1 MVIVANELS
10 KSYKIPI
17 REPGIINGLKSIV
30 HREYKEIVALDKISF
45 KIGEGELVGYIGPNG
60 AGKSTTI
67 KILSGILTP
76 DSGQCE
82 VLGKVP
88 YKERINYVKDIGVVF
103 GQRTQLWWDLPV
115 IDSFEL
121 LKDIYKIPKD
131 DYLKNKNELIQWLNL
146 ESFINSPVRQLSLGQ
161 KMRCELAASLLHS
174 PRVLFLDE
182 QIGRASCRERV

>member
-1 MVIVANELS
+1 MLFRS
-10 KSYKIPI
+10 
-17 REPGIINGLKSIV
+17 
-30 HREYKEIVALDKISF
+30 
-45 KIGEGELVGYIGPNG
+45 GEGELVGYIGPNG

-76 DSGQCE
+76 DCGSCT

-88 YKERINYVKDIGVVF
+88 YKDRINYVKDIGVVF

-121 LKDIYKIPKD
+121 LKDIYKIPLG
-131 DYLKNKNELIQWLNL
+131 DYNKIKEELIDLLKL
-146 ESFINSPVRQLSLGQ
+146 EKFINNPVRQLSLGQ

-174 PRVLFLDE
+174 PKILFLDE
-182 QIGRASCRERV
+182 PTIGLDAVSKQIGRASCRERV